1 MWQSMYR
8 HRLLCCCREKL
19 FNFQNFFCG
28 ALQDDDIEEGHLEV
42 LLGDDWIGC
51 FALRRPGHVH
61 PARNMCSFCDAG
73 KFVA

>member
-8 HRLLCCCREKL
+8 CCREKL

-42 LLGDDWIGC
+42 LLGDDWIGS
-51 FALRRPGHVH
+51 FALRRPGRVH
-61 PARNMCSFCDAG
+61 PARNMCSFCGAG